1 MVQYAF
7 RIIKLI
13 FGLFLF
19 ALGISITMHANLG
32 YAPWD
37 VFHQGIAQNI
47 GFTIGRVSIFVGL
60 VICVLTALLGEKLGI
75 GTLLNM
81 LLIGLFLDWILS
93 LEVVPLMNSFIS
105 GVVMM
110 TTGLFVIALGSFFY
124 IGAGFG
130 AGPRDALM
138 VAVERKT
145 GLAVGI
151 SRASIEGGAVFL
163 GWILGGPVGLG
174 TVMAAFGIGLCVQI
188 VFSLLKF
195 DVTRVSHESLTDTL
209 QNLKLKF
216 QKDLS

>member
-1 MVQYAF
+1 MVQYTF

-32 YAPWD
+32 FAPWD

-47 GFTIGRVSIFVGL
+47 GLTIGRVSIFVGL

-93 LEVVPLMNSFIS
+93 LDVVPLMNSFIS
-105 GVVMM
+105 GVFMM

-151 SRASIEGGAVFL
+151 SRGSIEGGAVFF

-174 TVMAAFGIGLCVQI
+174 TVMAA
-188 VFSLLKF
+188 
-195 DVTRVSHESLTDTL
+195 
-209 QNLKLKF
+209 
-216 QKDLS
+216 